1 LPDRIRIPCSVVLL
15 FLAALQLPACS
26 GSSDQAQTPPV
37 SGTIEGGLRVLT
49 FDPVAKDQHFTIY
62 RGDYVRAQLTTGEPF
77 TIRIAALNVNKT
89 FPATED
95 DKPYFKVPEPGS
107 YRFSVGQG
115 QGTIEAIEYAASAY
129 KEVSSAEAADFITN
143 VNPLILDVRTPREFA
158 SGHLQDARLIP
169 LQVFQ
174 REVVN
179 LEQHKN
185 EPVFVYCRTGN
196 RSTVAAKILVDNG
209 FTNVVNLRR
218 GIVEWRRAGK
228 PIVKTPK

>member
-1 LPDRIRIPCSVVLL
+1 MPHRIHRITCSVVLL
-15 FLAALQLPACS
+15 FLAALSLPACS
-26 GSSDQAQTPPV
+26 GSSDQAQGPAI

-49 FDPVAKDQHFTIY
+49 IDPVAKGQHFTIY

-77 TIRIAALNVNKT
+77 TIRIATLEVAKA
-89 FPATED
+89 FPAAED

-107 YRFSVGQG
+107 YRFSVGEG

-129 KEVSSAEAADFITN
+129 KEVTAAEAADFIKN
-143 VNPLILDVRTPREFA
+143 VNPLILDVRTPREFE
-158 SGHLQDARLIP
+158 SGHLEDARLIP

-174 REVVN
+174 REVAN
-179 LEQHKN
+179 LAPHKN

-218 GIVEWRRAGK
+218 GIVDWRRAGK
-228 PIVKTPK
+228 TIVK